1 MKPEIILLLPAV
13 ASSFVLVPN
22 PSISFSL
29 SQKSA
34 LASSSDNSSNQ
45 NENNNDGLLLNGLDQ
60 EMSRMASK
68 YSFTES
74 DYLAAARKRAEMRL
88 ESKHA
93 GASDEDWQRIANEK
107 KQQIGEIDD
116 WENAQKEAGNIDSQI
131 LMFTE
136 APTDGEEGEEP
147 KLLLF

>member
-1 MKPEIILLLPAV
+1 MKPELILVLPAV
-13 ASSFVLVPN
+13 VSSFVLVPKH
-22 PSISFSL
+22 SISIRL
-29 SQKSA
+29 SQSA
-34 LASSSDNSSNQ
+34 LASSLDNSNNQ
-45 NENNNDGLLLNGLDQ
+45 NENNNEGLLLNGLDQ

-74 DYLAAARKRAEMRL
+74 DYLAAARKRAEMRV
-88 ESKHA
+88 ESTHA

-107 KQQIGEIDD
+107 KQQLGEIDD
-116 WENAQKEAGNIDSQI
+116 WENSKKEAGNIDSQI

-136 APTDGEEGEEP
+136 APADGEDGEEP